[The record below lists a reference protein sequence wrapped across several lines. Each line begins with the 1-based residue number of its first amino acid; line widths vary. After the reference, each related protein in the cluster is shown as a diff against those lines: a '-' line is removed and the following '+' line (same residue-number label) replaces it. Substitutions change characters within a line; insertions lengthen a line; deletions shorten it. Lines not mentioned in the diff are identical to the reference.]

1 MKYKQADIKEA
12 ADRFRNG
19 EAVYAAR
26 CIDGMSFREVTA
38 ATMLLVLEIPVPETE
53 TKPEK
58 VEKTAPPT
66 KKTIDRGKVK
76 ALHEAG
82 WSNAKI
88 ADEMQRS
95 AWSVS
100 MILKEFREQKGK
112 QREVNT
118 DE

>member
-1 MKYKQADIKEA
+1 MNYKQIDIKEA

-38 ATMLLVLEIPVPETE
+38 ATMLLVLEIPVPETG

-58 VEKTAPPT
+58 VEKNSPPT
-66 KKTIDRGKVK
+66 KKTIDRGKIK

-88 ADEMQRS
+88 ADEMQCS

-100 MILKEFREQKGK
+100 MILKELREQENKEATK
-112 QREVNT
+112 
-118 DE
+118 

>member
-1 MKYKQADIKEA
+1 MKYKQIDIKEA

-26 CIDGMSFREVTA
+26 CIGGMSFREVTA
-38 ATMLLVLEIPVPETE
+38 ATMLLVMEIP
-53 TKPEK
+53 
-58 VEKTAPPT
+58 PPQQ

-88 ADEMQRS
+88 ADEMKCS

-100 MILKEFREQKGK
+100 MILKELREQEEK
-112 QREVNT
+112 QSEVNT
-118 DE
+118 DK

>member
-1 MKYKQADIKEA
+1 MKYKQVDIKEA

-19 EAVYAAR
+19 EAAYAAR

-38 ATMLLVLEIPVPETE
+38 ATMLLVLEIQVPETE

-58 VEKTAPPT
+58 GGKTAPPT

-82 WSNAKI
+82 WSNTKI
-88 ADEMQRS
+88 ADEMKCS
-95 AWSVS
+95 TWSVS
-100 MILKEFREQKGK
+100 MILKEIREQEEK
-112 QREVNT
+112 QNEVNT

>member
-1 MKYKQADIKEA
+1 
-12 ADRFRNG
+12 
-19 EAVYAAR
+19 
-26 CIDGMSFREVTA
+26 
-38 ATMLLVLEIPVPETE
+38 MLLVLEIPVPETE

-58 VEKTAPPT
+58 SGKTAPPPT

-88 ADEMQRS
+88 ADEMKCS
-95 AWSVS
+95 TWSVS
-100 MILKEFREQKGK
+100 MILKELREQKEK
-112 QREVNT
+112 QNEVNT

>member
-1 MKYKQADIKEA
+1 MKYKQIDIKEA

-26 CIDGMSFREVTA
+26 CINGMSFREVTA

-58 VEKTAPPT
+58 GGKTAPPT

-82 WSNAKI
+82 WSNTKI
-88 ADEMQRS
+88 ADEMKCS
-95 AWSVS
+95 TWSVS
-100 MILKEFREQKGK
+100 MILKEIREQEEK
-112 QREVNT
+112 QNEVNT

>member
-1 MKYKQADIKEA
+1 MNYKQIDIKEA

-58 VEKTAPPT
+58 VEKTAPPPT
-66 KKTIDRGKVK
+66 KKTIDRGEGKSP
-76 ALHEAG
+76 A
-82 WSNAKI
+82 
-88 ADEMQRS
+88 RS
-95 AWSVS
+95 R
-100 MILKEFREQKGK
+100 MEQYKDC
-112 QREVNT
+112 R
-118 DE
+118 

>member
-1 MKYKQADIKEA
+1 MKYKQIDIKES

-38 ATMLLVLEIPVPETE
+38 ATMLLVMEIPVPETG

-58 VEKTAPPT
+58 VKKQPTTST

-76 ALHEAG
+76 VLHEAG

-88 ADEMQRS
+88 ADEMKCS
-95 AWSVS
+95 AGSVS
-100 MILKEFREQKGK
+100 MILKEFREQEEKEEIK
-112 QREVNT
+112 
-118 DE
+118 

>member
-1 MKYKQADIKEA
+1 MKYKQVDIKEA

-38 ATMLLVLEIPVPETE
+38 ATMLLVLETPVPETE
-53 TKPEK
+53 TKSEK
-58 VEKTAPPT
+58 VKKPPQQ

-88 ADEMQRS
+88 ADEMKCS

-100 MILKEFREQKGK
+100 MILKELREQEEK
-112 QREVNT
+112 QSEVNT
-118 DE
+118 DK

>member
-1 MKYKQADIKEA
+1 MKYKQIDIKEA

-26 CIDGMSFREVTA
+26 CINGMSFREVTA
-38 ATMLLVLEIPVPETE
+38 AAMLLVMEIP
-53 TKPEK
+53 
-58 VEKTAPPT
+58 APQQ

-88 ADEMQRS
+88 ADEMKCS
-95 AWSVS
+95 TWSVS
-100 MILKEFREQKGK
+100 MILKELREQEEK
-112 QREVNT
+112 QNEVNT

>member
-1 MKYKQADIKEA
+1 MKCKQIDIKEA

-26 CIDGMSFREVTA
+26 CIGGMSFREVTA
-38 ATMLLVLEIPVPETE
+38 ATMLLVMEIP
-53 TKPEK
+53 
-58 VEKTAPPT
+58 APQQ

-88 ADEMQRS
+88 ADEMKCS

-100 MILKEFREQKGK
+100 MILKELREQEEK
-112 QREVNT
+112 QSEVNT
-118 DE
+118 DK

>member
-1 MKYKQADIKEA
+1 MKYKQIDIKEA

-38 ATMLLVLEIPVPETE
+38 ATMLLVMEIPVPETG

-58 VEKTAPPT
+58 VKKQPPTST

-76 ALHEAG
+76 VPVLWQAIRDTIKRQLQYRAERL
-82 WSNAKI
+82 KI
-88 ADEMQRS
+88 Q
-95 AWSVS
+95 V
-100 MILKEFREQKGK
+100 
-112 QREVNT
+112 
-118 DE
+118 

>member
-1 MKYKQADIKEA
+1 MKYKQIDIKEA

-26 CIDGMSFREVTA
+26 CINGMSFREVTA
-38 ATMLLVLEIPVPETE
+38 ATMLLVMEIP
-53 TKPEK
+53 
-58 VEKTAPPT
+58 APQQ

-88 ADEMQRS
+88 ADEMKCS
-95 AWSVS
+95 TWSVS
-100 MILKEFREQKGK
+100 MILKELREQEEK
-112 QREVNT
+112 QNEVNT

>member
-1 MKYKQADIKEA
+1 MKYKQIDIKEA

-26 CIDGMSFREVTA
+26 CINGMSFREVTA
-38 ATMLLVLEIPVPETE
+38 ATMLLVLETPVPETE

-58 VEKTAPPT
+58 VKNSPPT

-88 ADEMQRS
+88 ADEMKCS
-95 AWSVS
+95 TWSVS
-100 MILKEFREQKGK
+100 MILKELREQKEK
-112 QREVNT
+112 QNEVNT

>member
-1 MKYKQADIKEA
+1 MKYKQVDIKEA

-38 ATMLLVLEIPVPETE
+38 ATMLLVMENPGSRNRDEAG
-53 TKPEK
+53 KGEK
-58 VEKTAPPT
+58 KQPPT

-82 WSNAKI
+82 WSNTKI
-88 ADEMQRS
+88 ADEMKCS
-95 AWSVS
+95 TWSVS
-100 MILKEFREQKGK
+100 MILKELREQEEK
-112 QREVNT
+112 QNEVNT